1 MVHPKRQELLAEKHA
16 EFIRAFSEVCKP
28 LVPPVDVGD
37 PCCRRR
43 STLQAVR
50 AAAQPRSLHSP
61 PPFFLQNKESFEFYA
76 TEHFRMS
83 GVYWGLTALHLLGRL
98 DLLDREAV
106 VAWVLACQR
115 ECGGFGGSERHDPHL
130 LYTLSALQILAL
142 YDELHR
148 VDADAVARCECA
160 GRYGAVLLRGCTH
173 LQRPLPSAPDRHL
186 SLMAP
191 LPGPACAVVAGLQQ
205 PDGSFWGD
213 AWGETDTRFSYCALS
228 ALWLLDRLP
237 AVDVQR
243 AALYVA
249 ACKNFDGGFGCTPG
263 SGGGAAVVSAAS

>member
-1 MVHPKRQELLAEKHA
+1 MAISSQNWHKLHGIAVMVHPKRQELLADQHA
-16 EFIRAFSEVCKP
+16 EFIRAFSEVCGA
-28 LVPPVDVGD
+28 LLPPMDCSQPIAD
-37 PCCRRR
+37 DAACCRFPTLAPSQR
-43 STLQAVR
+43 SFFYL
-50 AAAQPRSLHSP
+50 PSLP
-61 PPFFLQNKESFEFYA
+61 LLLLQNKESFEFYA

-160 GRYGAVLLRGCTH
+160 GGPGQRRRRWSRRGCTGFAVGPT
-173 LQRPLPSAPDRHL
+173 LWFRLVFQPGPSPPLCLCRCGGPAAARRLLLGRCLGGDRH
-186 SLMAP
+186 P
-191 LPGPACAVVAGLQQ
+191 LLLLRAV
-205 PDGSFWGD
+205 
-213 AWGETDTRFSYCALS
+213 
-228 ALWLLDRLP
+228 
-237 AVDVQR
+237 R
-243 AALYVA
+243 AVA
-249 ACKNFDGGFGCTPG
+249 AGPP
-263 SGGGAAVVSAAS
+263 ARH